1 MKYITFFLFISVSI
15 NSQSITTNDVDEF
28 TKVKFIETNISKE
41 KRIKEIDN
49 IT

>member
-1 MKYITFFLFISVSI
+1 MKYILLFFYLCVSV

-41 KRIKEIDN
+41 KE
-49 IT
+49 